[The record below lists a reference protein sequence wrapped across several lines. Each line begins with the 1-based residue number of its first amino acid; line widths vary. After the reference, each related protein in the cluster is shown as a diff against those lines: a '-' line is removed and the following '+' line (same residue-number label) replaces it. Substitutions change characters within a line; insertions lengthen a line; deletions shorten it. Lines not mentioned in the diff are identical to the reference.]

1 MSTGF
6 VVVIA
11 RKPEMQLRAAG
22 AGQETGKESGSRGSC
37 EDEVGAKGRE
47 LHLRPRLRGMDLR
60 EIGEVRRGR
69 NE

>member
-22 AGQETGKESGSRGSC
+22 QETGKESGSRGSC
-37 EDEVGAKGRE
+37 ETRWEQRE
-47 LHLRPRLRGMDLR
+47 ENYISGL
-60 EIGEVRRGR
+60 V
-69 NE
+69 